1 MSREGNRC
9 KKIAAVHGKSSNGT
23 RGVTEGEAD
32 RSAAGGEIQ
41 NALSRLNIF
50 KMKQDNDQFLIVTRE
65 LMT

>member
-1 MSREGNRC
+1 MT
-9 KKIAAVHGKSSNGT
+9 AVHGKSSGGT

-50 KMKQDNDQFLIVTRE
+50 EMKQDNDLFLIVTRE